1 MLIVCPSCASG
12 YSIDDEK
19 IGPTGRNVRCAS
31 CRTDFF
37 VTLADDR
44 TAELEASALAQK
56 IRAETVQAETVQA
69 KTVQAET
76 QGATDTEPGLRT
88 TLPPDNV
95 PFNTLNATPGEEQP
109 AEFAI
114 TDNEGKAARLDSEEP
129 AQPDPVKDTPAS
141 EALPDAGEPTAVPPP
156 PVTGWKRFI
165 PRLSRARAKGMRPK
179 AKGARRGQPMPGR
192 ASSKARASAKGG
204 KHDKGLLRRLAGPS
218 ALGLTGFA
226 LIAGLVLQREAVVRH
241 VPSSAPVYAALGM
254 AVNVNG
260 LVFQNIASTAFR
272 EGEARFLLVEGMVR
286 NVRGEAAAVPLI
298 EVSVRGEDGRTLYSW
313 TAEPPR
319 ASLRAGEALHFRT
332 RLATPPEAGRAVAV
346 RFADEA
352 RSASAPR

>member
-19 IGPTGRNVRCAS
+19 IGLSGRTVRCAS

-56 IRAETVQAETVQA
+56 IRAEMVQPEAQ
-69 KTVQAET
+69 
-76 QGATDTEPGLRT
+76 ATDAAPALRE
-88 TLPPDNV
+88 TLPPDDV
-95 PFNTLNATPGEEQP
+95 TPTSLSTDEAPP
-109 AEFAI
+109 AE
-114 TDNEGKAARLDSEEP
+114 TGAADGDGE
-129 AQPDPVKDTPAS
+129 A
-141 EALPDAGEPTAVPPP
+141 ALPDGQETEPPVPVEDKPVDEAPHPGSEAVAPPP
-156 PVTGWKRFI
+156 VPVTGWRRFLPRFKRA
-165 PRLSRARAKGMRPK
+165 PGKGAKPK
-179 AKGARRGQPMPGR
+179 AKGARRGQPVPGR
-192 ASSKARASAKGG
+192 AASKSKASARGGDHRKGMV
-204 KHDKGLLRRLAGPS
+204 RRLAGP
-218 ALGLTGFA
+218 AGLGLTGLA
-226 LIAGLVLQREAVVRH
+226 LIVGLVLQREAVVRH
-241 VPSSAPVYAALGM
+241 VPSSAPLYAALGLK
-254 AVNVNG
+254 VNIKG
-260 LVFQNIASTAFR
+260 LVFEDIASTAFR
-272 EGEARFLLVEGMVR
+272 EGEARFLVVEGMVR
-286 NVRGEAAAVPLI
+286 NVRNEASPVPLI

-319 ASLRAGEALHFRT
+319 STLPAGEALHFRT